1 MLKYLAKII
10 IKFLSIKKKLKN
22 QNQNQTPKAVIY
34 IDIYKN

>member
-22 QNQNQTPKAVIY
+22 QNQTPKAVIY
-34 IDIYKN
+34 IYIYKN